1 MLNNDNCHEGETNML
16 AGLDHLVVVV
26 TDIPRAVD
34 FYTRVLGLEARYR
47 DIERV
52 DLVLGD
58 IALRLHQV
66 DSTITPRA
74 GCPTPG
80 SLDICFR
87 SLLPLDEVKA
97 HLDALQVEIETGP
110 VARQGASGPI
120 NSLYLRD
127 PDNNLIELCR
137 PDR

>member
-1 MLNNDNCHEGETNML
+1 ML

-26 TDIPRAVD
+26 TDISRAVD
-34 FYTRVLGLEARYR
+34 FYTRVLGLEVRYR

-52 DLVLGD
+52 DLMLD
-58 IALRLHQV
+58 DLALRLHQV
-66 DSTITPRA
+66 DTTITPRA

-87 SLLPLDEVKA
+87 SLLPLESVQA
-97 HLDALQVEIETGP
+97 HLEALDIELEAGP

-120 NSLYLRD
+120 VSLYLRD

-137 PDR
+137 PER